1 MADEVDYYVTTIKP
15 NLDQLTSALRVK
27 IIQQKLQEE
36 NLITEQDDQ
45 TLRFEMKTPYQ
56 QAQYVLDLL
65 KGWAAKDQMKFFQII
80 RESAKS
86 CPAHRKITDLLKL
99 DALETA
105 AALRPQESKDKYKSV
120 GDKLSMLSKR
130 PNSTMKQR
138 GSPTVKT
145 IVLNHGGY
153 SDELEELVAMNV
165 VQHIGSHMFRQL
177 RMLSVAQ
184 PGDLVFICQ
193 SSNLHFVKVGNSVK
207 LLCQAIG
214 SADPVTYQW
223 YLNDEIMPDQCKFNL
238 DAVLGGSYHCV
249 VSGTFGS
256 KISESMEVLL
266 VQKLASDHITAQG
279 TEAMLQYYR
288 SNNLIVTTPDEVLSL
303 GKKVQRAFLEAIR
316 TNGCVRCPRVRL
328 MVVGQDRA
336 GKTSFIKALLQSL
349 CQQGAMSGSTDST
362 SGIEISLVKCHLH
375 DRECKFEVVE
385 GLETEIQAIKQLQ
398 AHHIAELILQHSLHP
413 KKGDSS
419 ISKPPHD
426 NAKVPIHSSAG
437 NENSSGRNDDNS
449 SSRNGQ
455 PNMRAKEVTSVPKK
469 AEQGKVN
476 EEDDML
482 VKNLKIQLDEEMR
495 KLVADELKALKEHP
509 LPLHPRHPGSS
520 DLSDYL
526 WLRLYDFAGQ
536 PIYYNTHACFM
547 TSHGVYVIIHNLEKN
562 LDDPAVVCVGHQGKE
577 FIIED
582 GCGTNRNYLQTWM
595 TAVSITES
603 VMGSGSTTLTPS
615 AIMVGTHYDIIKQQ
629 YPNLSERAEFLTAKE
644 AAIDRVVNRF
654 PLFQHFRRPFFY
666 VDNLFTCDDAMDQ
679 LRCVRKKI
687 VNLALE
693 DKQSEGLIPFSWL
706 RFEVD
711 VYTESSS
718 NPNGY
723 WSYQEAIEKASRC
736 FSLQNLG
743 NEEHF
748 QSMFQFYHR
757 LGVIMWFGE
766 SAALS
771 KYVVINPQ
779 LLLNLFRS
787 IITLDP
793 VVDNR
798 KGFWTALRN
807 TGILGYKHVDQM
819 LEESIFANQKITA
832 VDGQRDISERKDFL
846 LKMLQ
851 MFGLSVPYF
860 QSSSAVN
867 DFHSGSLSRSS
878 QFLIPSMV
886 SQDLPVESFAE
897 GLDSCPTIY
906 LTSLHRLVPVAL
918 YSRLVVYLVRL
929 FPLCPAIYKKFA
941 RLHIDKNYDLLLF
954 NINTEQ
960 SGRIKLAIQ
969 RLCCDATVAQS
980 VSPSRILNYVVH
992 AIADIKSQGM
1002 QGLQFMLEI
1011 EVTCRGTQP
1020 VHQHFF
1026 PALDFQC
1033 NRHDHQSC
1041 ADPVCCSQSVLARDQ
1056 GSKRAYGGVHVR
1068 CGVNQCPNGLQ
1079 PRQCVQHWFENWDTY
1094 ADSKHLVEVCIV
1106 SGSFE
1111 AIPEGDVIAGDIIV
1125 TEGGGKDVGHH
1136 RNVTVVPDLPLG
1148 TIQLHCS
1155 VQRCDREAETSNYFW
1170 LKGGVLV
1177 GEGRCLELKS
1187 FNSDEN
1193 SGVYCCQVVSRTCY
1207 SYSQPVF
1214 IQTAPGKLIL
1224 KEPPAVEI
1232 YIVSATLRRVKE
1244 KSPVSLGQSIQLVCT
1259 AQSVEPDMKLYYRWF
1274 QNKLP
1279 IPNAV
1284 DSSFVIESVQ
1294 DFHDGLYH
1302 CVVSDHP
1309 VDPARMTSSSICSS
1323 DAEIIIA
1330 SHNWRDDECWLQHQ
1344 TNQRRKQNQVAIYK
1358 EYRAK
1363 GNSSSWY
1370 LCLSEMCFCVY
1381 SIDIVV
1387 IDFLYSL

>member
-1 MADEVDYYVTTIKP
+1 
-15 NLDQLTSALRVK
+15 
-27 IIQQKLQEE
+27 
-36 NLITEQDDQ
+36 
-45 TLRFEMKTPYQ
+45 
-56 QAQYVLDLL
+56 
-65 KGWAAKDQMKFFQII
+65 
-80 RESAKS
+80 
-86 CPAHRKITDLLKL
+86 
-99 DALETA
+99 
-105 AALRPQESKDKYKSV
+105 
-120 GDKLSMLSKR
+120 
-130 PNSTMKQR
+130 
-138 GSPTVKT
+138 
-145 IVLNHGGY
+145 
-153 SDELEELVAMNV
+153 
-165 VQHIGSHMFRQL
+165 
-177 RMLSVAQ
+177 
-184 PGDLVFICQ
+184 
-193 SSNLHFVKVGNSVK
+193 
-207 LLCQAIG
+207 
-214 SADPVTYQW
+214 
-223 YLNDEIMPDQCKFNL
+223 
-238 DAVLGGSYHCV
+238 
-249 VSGTFGS
+249 
-256 KISESMEVLL
+256 
-266 VQKLASDHITAQG
+266 
-279 TEAMLQYYR
+279 
-288 SNNLIVTTPDEVLSL
+288 
-303 GKKVQRAFLEAIR
+303 
-316 TNGCVRCPRVRL
+316 
-328 MVVGQDRA
+328 
-336 GKTSFIKALLQSL
+336 
-349 CQQGAMSGSTDST
+349 
-362 SGIEISLVKCHLH
+362 
-375 DRECKFEVVE
+375 
-385 GLETEIQAIKQLQ
+385 
-398 AHHIAELILQHSLHP
+398 
-413 KKGDSS
+413 
-419 ISKPPHD
+419 
-426 NAKVPIHSSAG
+426 
-437 NENSSGRNDDNS
+437 
-449 SSRNGQ
+449 
-455 PNMRAKEVTSVPKK
+455 
-469 AEQGKVN
+469 
-476 EEDDML
+476 
-482 VKNLKIQLDEEMR
+482 
-495 KLVADELKALKEHP
+495 
-509 LPLHPRHPGSS
+509 
-520 DLSDYL
+520 
-526 WLRLYDFAGQ
+526 
-536 PIYYNTHACFM
+536 M

-1244 KSPVSLGQSIQLVCT
+1244 KSPVSLGQSIQLACT
-1259 AQSVEPDMKLYYRWF
+1259 AQPVEPDTKLYYRWF

-1330 SHNWRDDECWLQHQ
+1330 SHNWLDDECWFQHQ
-1344 TNQRRKQNQVAIYK
+1344 INQRRKQIQVDMYKKCRAKAKDKVALLIGNREYTRMKGDLHFPENDVVAVADALRCLGFKVLVYVNVNFFEMCHVLQMFYELVQQGVYAVFYFAGHGFEFNRETYIMPVDADLGNIKTSFRETAIEYALQEHGARLGLLLLDCCRVWPGYSGSKCVLPSLGVGNMITQYSCCSLNPAYEVSKAGSNHSVYACQLRKVLEKLAAAGNMQQGTGHDSKIGSQMVGQRTEDSVDSGQASTVASMPAQAVGDSFNLSVQNMLEVVAIAVNDERVSQRQGGRDTPWQVPQLRQHIIETDLSLADQVETEGSIARQNDRY
-1358 EYRAK
+1358 YQAL
-1363 GNSSSWY
+1363 SSLIPTGKNIQKIAGSCPVCQVY
-1370 LCLSEMCFCVY
+1370 LSYEMWTANVLL
-1381 SIDIVV
+1381 IGINV
-1387 IDFLYSL
+1387 IPQDQNLTNKLKVEMQVKFDVCR